1 MAVQTREATLN
12 KLRSLEFVRE
22 DLEKEKNALIDDR
35 IKIEGEIEV
44 QKKQADQARK
54 RMEESVR
61 ERDLL
66 NKMKTQ
72 VISGYISALFM
83 WISLSLQGKAPC
95 LNWVQWLWC
104 YGKSVQFNTTNSV
117 DL

>member
-1 MAVQTREATLN
+1 M
-12 KLRSLEFVRE
+12 RE
-22 DLEKEKNALIDDR
+22 DLEKEKNGLIDDR

-72 VISGYISALFM
+72 VISGYISAPFM
-83 WISLSLQGKAPC
+83 WITLSLQGKAPC
-95 LNWVQWLWC
+95 LN
-104 YGKSVQFNTTNSV
+104 
-117 DL
+117 

>member
-1 MAVQTREATLN
+1 M
-12 KLRSLEFVRE
+12 RE

-72 VISGYISALFM
+72 VISGYISVLFM
-83 WISLSLQGKAPC
+83 WITSLQGKAPC
-95 LNWVQWLWC
+95 LNWVMVLWQV
-104 YGKSVQFNTTNSV
+104 SPI
-117 DL
+117 